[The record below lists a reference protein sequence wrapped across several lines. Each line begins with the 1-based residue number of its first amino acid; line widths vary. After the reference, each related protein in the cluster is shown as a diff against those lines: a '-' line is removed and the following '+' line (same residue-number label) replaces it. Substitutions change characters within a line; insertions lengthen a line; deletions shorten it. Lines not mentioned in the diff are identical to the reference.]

1 MSVFVLKVL
10 AILAML
16 TDHIAAVF
24 VTGEPKLYLLMRGF
38 GRIAFPIFC
47 FLIVEGYFHTR
58 NVKKYMARLAVFAV
72 VSEIPFDLCFY
83 HKLFYLQH
91 QNVFFTLLLGLVA
104 IYAYEEIKK
113 RYSESYLKMV
123 LLQFAG
129 IILAMTAAW
138 LLCTD
143 YSMLGILIIMA
154 FHINRGNK
162 IQTAI
167 SFMIVTLCLGN
178 EIQYLSLLALV
189 PIFLYNGKKGPSMRY
204 VFYVFYPAHLLIL
217 YAISM
222 LVA

>member
-24 VTGEPKLYLLMRGF
+24 FTDEPKLYLVMRGF

-58 NVKKYMARLAVFAV
+58 NVKKYMARLAVFAII
-72 VSEIPFDLCFY
+72 SEIPFDLCFY
-83 HKLFYLQH
+83 HKLFYWQH

-104 IYAYEEIKK
+104 IYALEEVKK
-113 RYSESYLKMV
+113 HFSESYLKML
-123 LLQFAG
+123 LLQFAV

-154 FHINRGNK
+154 FYINRGNK
-162 IQTAI
+162 IQTTI
-167 SFMIVTLCLGN
+167 SLMIVTFCLGN
-178 EIQYLSLLALV
+178 EIQLLSLLALV

-217 YAISM
+217 YAIST
-222 LVA
+222 LIA